1 MMTPSVIPELVI
13 VIGVIGTAL
22 AAILWKQ
29 PAPKRVPARA
39 RRNNKG
45 RRGGQRLR

>member
-1 MMTPSVIPELVI
+1 MMTSSAIPELVT

-39 RRNNKG
+39 RRNKG
-45 RRGGQRLR
+45 RRSGQRLR